1 MSRIVQKY
9 GGSSVA
15 DAESIKRVA
24 RKIARAK
31 QRGDA
36 VTVVISAMGD
46 TTDELMDLAYQV
58 SPQPQTRELDMLLTT
73 GERQSAALLAM
84 ALNDLGVK
92 ARSYTGSQAGVI
104 TTERHGDARIVT
116 ITPGRIEKSLAQG
129 NVTIVA
135 GFQGVSQDTKDVTT
149 LGRGASDTTAIALA
163 AVLGAKYCEI
173 YTDVD
178 GVFTADPRI
187 VPTAKR
193 IPEITYEEMMEMAAA
208 GTKVLHLR
216 AVEYARREGIAV
228 HVRSSFS
235 DNPGTWVKGH
245 ADIAKGNQME
255 EAMIT
260 GIASDASEA
269 KITVVGVPDEVGRAA
284 RTFDVMAAAEINID
298 MIVQNVSAVSTG
310 RTDISF

>member
-1 MSRIVQKY
+1 M
-9 GGSSVA
+9 
-15 DAESIKRVA
+15 
-24 RKIARAK
+24 
-31 QRGDA
+31 
-36 VTVVISAMGD
+36 
-46 TTDELMDLAYQV
+46 
-58 SPQPQTRELDMLLTT
+58 
-73 GERQSAALLAM
+73 
-84 ALNDLGVK
+84 
-92 ARSYTGSQAGVI
+92 
-104 TTERHGDARIVT
+104 
-116 ITPGRIEKSLAQG
+116 
-129 NVTIVA
+129 
-135 GFQGVSQDTKDVTT
+135 
-149 LGRGASDTTAIALA
+149 
-163 AVLGAKYCEI
+163 LGAKYCEI

-310 RTDISF
+310 RTDISFTLPMSDGQRAVQALNAVKDEIGFEELLYDDQIGKVSVIGIGMRTHPGVTAAFFDALAANDINIDMISTSEIRISVIVEAPKLATAVQAAHTTFGLDTNGEAVVYAGTGR